1 VRARHLTFL
10 GADRNVTELRGLIC
24 APEDEADATRA
35 LVEQLAA
42 RAEDWDWFAWH
53 GVRRDGA
60 AHAFLSRSSSFEWRR
75 EVVDY
80 GLALPDSW
88 ESFRSTRSR
97 NVKESLRKCYNSLK
111 RDGLRF
117 DFHVAEAGVDLWRA
131 LDRFF
136 ELHTLR
142 SRAPQLPDHADYF
155 APTPARGLLRDL
167 ARTPER
173 LPGLR
178 VFELKVADRVVASRL
193 GFLLGD
199 ELYLYFSG
207 FDPAMARYS
216 VMTTTVAET
225 IKWAIAQ
232 GVRFVNLSP
241 GTDVSKT
248 RWSPTTYVTCNGVL
262 VSPTRR
268 GPVIWR
274 LMNRLA
280 RGGRIGGALAPL
292 TQLVRRRG

>member
-1 VRARHLTFL
+1 
-10 GADRNVTELRGLIC
+10 
-24 APEDEADATRA
+24 
-35 LVEQLAA
+35 
-42 RAEDWDWFAWH
+42 
-53 GVRRDGA
+53 
-60 AHAFLSRSSSFEWRR
+60 
-75 EVVDY
+75 
-80 GLALPDSW
+80 
-88 ESFRSTRSR
+88 
-97 NVKESLRKCYNSLK
+97 
-111 RDGLRF
+111 
-117 DFHVAEAGVDLWRA
+117 
-131 LDRFF
+131 
-136 ELHTLR
+136 
-142 SRAPQLPDHADYF
+142 
-155 APTPARGLLRDL
+155 L